1 MLDVKYFSYR
11 DMSYDMA
18 LASCFSALFTS
29 VHREAIEST
38 AHHILALLPE
48 AVLNMDSP
56 ELKVSWVFGVQVEL
70 WPYLVFE
77 EVNISFLLS
86 FSAIGPV

>member
-1 MLDVKYFSYR
+1 MYR
-11 DMSYDMA
+11 DISYDMA

-48 AVLNMDSP
+48 AVLNTESS
-56 ELKVSWVFGVQVEL
+56 ELKVSWAFVRGSSGRVMAKFGL
-70 WPYLVFE
+70 RRC
-77 EVNISFLLS
+77 
-86 FSAIGPV
+86 